1 MKLMVCNDELS
12 KFAHEKFLSSGIKLR
27 KLRREFVCSTIDKSH
42 DICYKVGVLFT
53 DHMNDVTPKSIIFFH
68 KFY

>member
-27 KLRREFVCSTIDKSH
+27 KLRREFVCST
-42 DICYKVGVLFT
+42 
-53 DHMNDVTPKSIIFFH
+53 
-68 KFY
+68 